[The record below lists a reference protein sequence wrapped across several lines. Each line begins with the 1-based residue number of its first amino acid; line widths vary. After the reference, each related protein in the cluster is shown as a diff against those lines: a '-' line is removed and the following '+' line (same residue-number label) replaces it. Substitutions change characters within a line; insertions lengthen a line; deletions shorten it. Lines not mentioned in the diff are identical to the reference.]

1 MRRLAL
7 VSAFVA
13 VCAASLAQ
21 AGASTSITGRVVAN
35 PLSAAVIGPTDPVK
49 PGKKFEILATVSN
62 AGAAAMRDVEVGL
75 VRDPAIAL
83 YDPATQMLDRIG
95 PGGTKKV
102 VWSACSATPGSY
114 VLLVRATDGPF
125 TAESPGSLVIVLAG
139 RQVKC

>member
-35 PLSAAVIGPTDPVK
+35 PLSAAVMGPTDPVK
-49 PGKKFEILATVSN
+49 PGKRFEIMATVSN

-83 YDPATQMLDRIG
+83 YDPATQTLDRIG
-95 PGGTKKV
+95 PGGKKKV
-102 VWSACSATPGSY
+102 VWTACSATPGTY

-125 TAESPGSLVIVLAG
+125 TAESPGSLVTVLAG